1 MNNAGAKKFA
11 QQYRLTEG
19 IKKDTHSI
27 AQFNIKTIA

>member
-19 IKKDTHSI
+19 IKKIRILLRNSI
-27 AQFNIKTIA
+27 SKQ